1 MAKDWRKPVS
11 VPQLTAAQDDLTS
24 STHAPPLPTG
34 ASLPGAS
41 SVAMIKKRAVLQNPS
56 AAQSR
61 ELRKLQLDLQE
72 SAVTP
77 KVSDSTDPFRALS
90 DQTPTARVVKPSLKA
105 LLQHGFG
112 Y

>member
-1 MAKDWRKPVS
+1 
-11 VPQLTAAQDDLTS
+11 
-24 STHAPPLPTG
+24 
-34 ASLPGAS
+34 
-41 SVAMIKKRAVLQNPS
+41 MIKKRAVLQNPS

-105 LLQHGFG
+105 LQQYGFG